1 MIVKKSSLTGLSY
14 KGGVPNHV
22 IKIDEKHGLI
32 VVEANDKVLAEKL
45 AYRTYIFS
53 QPHECEVIDIFKQSD
68 GTYSVFYVTYMDY
81 DFSH

>member
-22 IKIDEKHGLI
+22 IKIDEEHGLI

-45 AYRTYIFS
+45 AYRTYIFN

>member
-45 AYRTYIFS
+45 AYRTYIFN
-53 QPHECEVIDIFKQSD
+53 QPYECEVIDILKQSD